1 MPHRLRREFDK
12 ELAEARKIAR
22 EARADALPWLYWAI
36 AASFYLYEFFARV
49 APSVMEGTLQKDFAM
64 NASGLGFVM
73 GLYYLAY
80 APMQLVVGIT
90 LDRFGSKKL
99 LSTAAIIAGVGCLA
113 FALAESAAI
122 LGLGRI
128 MLGIGSSFA
137 YVGAV
142 YVATVWFP
150 RRKLAFIMGM
160 TAALGTLGAA
170 LGQAP
175 LEVAVQDF
183 GWRSAMYTAA
193 LGGLVIAILIWLIVP
208 RRPDWFLKLAEIE
221 SKESKDSMFAGL
233 REVVSNGQ
241 TWLVSII
248 SLLLYVPLSTFG
260 ALWGDEYV
268 ATSAGVSKDQ
278 AAWAITMLFLGFA
291 AGGPLLGWLSD
302 KYQTR
307 RLPML
312 LGGGLCAA
320 SMGMLLLASF
330 LPFWLTVVFLIL
342 SGFFAGAQA
351 ITFATAVE
359 QHSSSCKATAVAF
372 VNFFVMLGGFI
383 LQPAFGAVLDITSKT
398 DSYTASDYRM
408 ALVLLPISLVVG
420 TILCRW
426 LIETDTP

>member
-1 MPHRLRREFDK
+1 MPHRIRKEIDH
-12 ELAEARKIAR
+12 ELAEAKKIAR
-22 EARADALPWLYWAI
+22 EARADAMPWLYWAI

-49 APSVMEGTLQKDFAM
+49 APSVMEGTLQKEFSM

-90 LDRFGSKKL
+90 LDRFGSRKL
-99 LSTAAIIAGVGCLA
+99 LSSAAIIAGVGCLA
-113 FALAESAAI
+113 FALAETTVI

-175 LEVAVQDF
+175 LELAVQEY

-193 LGGLVIAILIWLIVP
+193 LGGLVIAIMIWFIVP

-221 SKESKDSMFAGL
+221 SKESKDSMFEGL

-260 ALWGDEYV
+260 ALWGDEFII
-268 ATSAGVSKDQ
+268 TSSGVSKES
-278 AAWAITMLFLGFA
+278 AAWAMTMLFLSFA
-291 AGGPLLGWLSD
+291 VGGPLLGWLSD
-302 KYQTR
+302 KYKTR
-307 RLPML
+307 RLPMF
-312 LGGGLCAA
+312 LGGALCAA

-330 LPFWLTVVFLIL
+330 LPFWITVLFLIL
-342 SGFFAGAQA
+342 SGFFAGSQA

-359 QHSSSCKATAVAF
+359 QHRSTCKATAVAF
-372 VNFFVMLGGFI
+372 VNVFVMLGGFI
-383 LQPAFGAVLDITSKT
+383 LQPAFGAVLDLTSNT
-398 DSYTASDYRM
+398 DVYTASDYRLS
-408 ALVLLPISLVVG
+408 LVLLPISLIIG

-426 LIETDTP
+426 LKETDTP